1 MNVTLCWIYGA
12 GGPMHPHAMHRE
24 QQRVVFVR

>member
-12 GGPMHPHAMHRE
+12 GGPMHPMPCI
-24 QQRVVFVR
+24 VSSSGWFL

>member
-12 GGPMHPHAMHRE
+12 GARAPHAMHRE